1 MCVFLRRFADIRNTL
16 EGKQEE
22 RLPFFSFVFPNKFK
36 ELYKD
41 EYTNFKSNIKRLTTP
56 FDVHATLQDIL
67 RLQST
72 KTIQKPFES
81 RAISLFKKVP
91 KDRSCADAYI
101 EPHWCACLNWRQIN
115 VSEKEVIRASNA
127 IIDRMNTYTNSFRTL
142 CSVLE
147 LREILWAAK
156 LLPHTNL
163 IKFKKNRD
171 ADGYLADLSSDTK
184 VANAMYQVKIMT
196 KQGGGIFEGSVV
208 HNIQKNVFEV
218 KISDISRINKYNDQA
233 QCIIELNPELRKFCY
248 CR

>member
-1 MCVFLRRFADIRNTL
+1 MFLQLRFADIRNTL
-16 EGKQEE
+16 QGKQEE

-41 EYTNFKSNIKRLTTP
+41 EYNNFKSNIKRLVTP

-72 KTIQKPFES
+72 KSIQKPFES
-81 RAISLFKKVP
+81 RAISLFKKIP
-91 KDRSCADAYI
+91 HDRSCADAYI
-101 EPHWCACLNWRQIN
+101 EPHWCACLNWRQID
-115 VSEKEVIRASNA
+115 VSEEDVIRASNA
-127 IIDRMNTYTNSFRTL
+127 IIERINNYTHSYRTL
-142 CSVLE
+142 CAVVE
-147 LREILWAAK
+147 LREVLWAAK
-156 LLPHTNL
+156 LLPNTNL

-184 VANAMYQVKIMT
+184 VANEMYQVKIVT

-208 HNIQKNVFEV
+208 HNLQKNVFEV

-233 QCIIELNPELRKFCY
+233 QCIMELNPELRKFCY
-248 CR
+248 CK